1 MWFKLG
7 NFCSESPKWKWKLFQ
22 PPWLQK
28 LILLGLLWRS
38 WSSPCKDG
46 WTDGRKEGRE
56 TAEFVVYCFGKY
68 SLFLIRTALRGVNP
82 YKLWVTLS
90 QPLHTFCSRGR
101 KYLNTNMIW
110 DLWRLL
116 VWVELFICNAICL
129 TKLMHYAL
137 PFIFPPRIPYHPSP
151 RWACREEYKHTAGFG
166 FKFQLQ
172 PGCYAL
178 AFQHLG

>member
-1 MWFKLG
+1 MEVEAVSTPLTAKVSFLV
-7 NFCSESPKWKWKLFQ
+7 CSGGAGAL
-22 PPWLQK
+22 
-28 LILLGLLWRS
+28 RART
-38 WSSPCKDG
+38 DG
-46 WTDGRKEGRE
+46 RMEGRKEGRE

-116 VWVELFICNAICL
+116 V
-129 TKLMHYAL
+129 
-137 PFIFPPRIPYHPSP
+137 
-151 RWACREEYKHTAGFG
+151 
-166 FKFQLQ
+166 
-172 PGCYAL
+172 
-178 AFQHLG
+178 

>member
-1 MWFKLG
+1 MEVEAVSTPLTAKAY
-7 NFCSESPKWKWKLFQ
+7 S
-22 PPWLQK
+22 
-28 LILLGLLWRS
+28 S
-38 WSSPCKDG
+38 WSALEELELSVQG
-46 WTDGRKEGRE
+46 WMDGRKEGRE

-116 VWVELFICNAICL
+116 V
-129 TKLMHYAL
+129 
-137 PFIFPPRIPYHPSP
+137 
-151 RWACREEYKHTAGFG
+151 
-166 FKFQLQ
+166 
-172 PGCYAL
+172 
-178 AFQHLG
+178 